1 MVEKLKM
8 ALAALVAAAGIY
20 GYYAL
25 ADKALVIRLGVLLGA
40 FGVAAAIM
48 WLTQSGRYFV
58 VFAREAWEEAKRVVW
73 PSRKETLQT
82 TGVVFVF
89 VFVMALFLWAVDAG
103 LLWITHRLLGQGS

>member
-20 GYYAL
+20 GFYAL
-25 ADKALVIRLGVLLGA
+25 ADKALVLRLGVLFGLFGA
-40 FGVAAAIM
+40 GAAIM
-48 WLTQSGRYFV
+48 WFTQPGRDFV

-73 PSRKETLQT
+73 PSLKETLQT